1 MICFIGRAVQ
11 GNNASLYVRPLL
23 FASGQMLGLAPLA
36 GEYTFFV
43 TVLPA
48 GGYFG
53 KGSEV
58 GVKASKAEELNVHTL
73 SYFCSTHFKTLSK
86 AFDDLRAMPSGVFE
100 FLVGRALRF
109 HGRL

>member
-1 MICFIGRAVQ
+1 MFLPVSSNEQLVVQ

-36 GEYTFFV
+36 SEYTFFV

-53 KGSEV
+53 KGQRGRREGTQRKIV
-58 GVKASKAEELNVHTL
+58 IAMHLIPCVSKSVVVQYTR
-73 SYFCSTHFKTLSK
+73 
-86 AFDDLRAMPSGVFE
+86 DV
-100 FLVGRALRF
+100 
-109 HGRL
+109 

>member
-1 MICFIGRAVQ
+1 MLHYGSLWLIGKTKPTIRCFGMFLPVSSNEQLVVQ

-36 GEYTFFV
+36 SEYTFFV

-58 GVKASKAEELNVHTL
+58 GVKARKERS
-73 SYFCSTHFKTLSK
+73 
-86 AFDDLRAMPSGVFE
+86 
-100 FLVGRALRF
+100 
-109 HGRL
+109 

>member
-1 MICFIGRAVQ
+1 MGTADVSTFAIHLQ
-11 GNNASLYVRPLL
+11 GNNASMYVRPLL

-36 GEYTFFV
+36 SEYTFFV

-58 GVKASKAEELNVHTL
+58 GVKAACYTSSVKEGEVWKIHNTVDG
-73 SYFCSTHFKTLSK
+73 S
-86 AFDDLRAMPSGVFE
+86 
-100 FLVGRALRF
+100 
-109 HGRL
+109 